1 MSSSPCPSNNQ
12 GILQWT
18 FMFGSVLALLL
29 LPMINHIT
37 HLNNMIHAS
46 TDQKEKEMLHT
57 RLEKFRLALVTILLA
72 ILCIIWLLPLQLI
85 YPETTLTFP
94 IFIATCI
101 LVTVSMV
108 IFVMDASKSIYI
120 PPQTVSWTDPLL
132 SEIS

>member
-1 MSSSPCPSNNQ
+1 MSSSCPQNNQ

-37 HLNNMIHAS
+37 HLNNLIHAS
-46 TDQKEKEMLHT
+46 KDPKEQQMLHE
-57 RLEKFRLALVTILLA
+57 RLAKFRLALITILLA

-85 YPETTLTFP
+85 YPDTKLTFP

-101 LVTVSMV
+101 LLTVSMV
-108 IFVMDASKSIYI
+108 VFVMDATKPTYV
-120 PPQTVSWTDPLL
+120 PQQTVSWTDPLL